1 MFQLTLPGDHRDQS
15 EWHPEWPT
23 CWAPSPGGPRSVPGT
38 PAANRAVQGRTW
50 YERQKVC
57 PASNI

>member
-15 EWHPEWPT
+15 EWHPDT
-23 CWAPSPGGPRSVPGT
+23 CWDPSPGGSHSVPGA

-50 YERQKVC
+50 YESLKVC